1 MAYEIAS
8 DVWSPAI
15 TVSSLGADEPEEDY
29 DTDERPLLSSRLR
42 NGRSP
47 RKGGDITD
55 PPRVP
60 KLGERE
66 GRTLSAI
73 VTRDHSRD
81 EPKVQRQ
88 NGLVGATPSPANLER
103 YGEVR
108 SGSPASTSFS
118 SRDEGRNT
126 NRGDLSHDDD
136 PQRTHRSKRS
146 KLGSPEV
153 HFECR
158 ICLSDP
164 TPATNLT
171 ATLCGHLFCYE
182 CIAPV
187 VLEESRCPVCKN
199 VLALYC
205 LFKLDLAS

>member
-1 MAYEIAS
+1 MNAHRSHQDFGMEGLPGRAE
-8 DVWSPAI
+8 
-15 TVSSLGADEPEEDY
+15 T
-29 DTDERPLLSSRLR
+29 SRTRLVFR
-42 NGRSP
+42 NSGYGRVAP
-47 RKGGDITD
+47 CT
-55 PPRVP
+55 
-60 KLGERE
+60 
-66 GRTLSAI
+66 SAI

-171 ATLCGHLFCYE
+171 ATLCGHLFCYDPSGFGGIE
-182 CIAPV
+182 V
-187 VLEESRCPVCKN
+187 SSLQERSGS
-199 VLALYC
+199 L
-205 LFKLDLAS
+205 LFVQVRPGIVRVR